1 MNENEYAKGRK
12 RPDFPEFMGI
22 PAFSIYSRIS

>member
-12 RPDFPEFMGI
+12 RPDFPEFIGI
-22 PAFSIYSRIS
+22 PAFSIYGGI